1 MNSGTPRPDPSKHPP
16 KGQLDRRGLPRA
28 LAFVFA
34 GSTATSQIGPRVGLR
49 PLGPHVRPR

>member
-1 MNSGTPRPDPSKHPP
+1 MNSGTPRPGPSKHPP
-16 KGQLDRRGLPRA
+16 KGQLDRRGLPRV

-49 PLGPHVRPR
+49 PLGPQVGPR